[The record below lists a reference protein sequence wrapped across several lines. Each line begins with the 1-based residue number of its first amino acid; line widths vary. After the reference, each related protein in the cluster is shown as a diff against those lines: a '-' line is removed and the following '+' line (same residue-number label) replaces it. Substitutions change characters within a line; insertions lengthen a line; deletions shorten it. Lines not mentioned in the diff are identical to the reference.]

1 MTPPP
6 GKQEPSTGFF
16 FFDEMCHTQCATC
29 RFIHI
34 NFCHLYIQ
42 RQACYFGNLLIMHL
56 HSKRKKEKTASRW
69 LGQVGMHGQHSQPC
83 TASAVGLERPSCRDA
98 PGSKGCCEQEGLTQS
113 GVTFLAV
120 QTGHLLAV
128 TRLWCHPKGICLHF
142 FCCHPGAIPRPAPLG
157 LSAGYLWGW
166 QISSVTGRAALG

>member
-83 TASAVGLERPSCRDA
+83 TASAVGLQRPSCRDA
-98 PGSKGCCEQEGLTQS
+98 PGSKGCCEQEGLT
-113 GVTFLAV
+113 
-120 QTGHLLAV
+120 
-128 TRLWCHPKGICLHF
+128 PKRGY
-142 FCCHPGAIPRPAPLG
+142 IP
-157 LSAGYLWGW
+157 
-166 QISSVTGRAALG
+166 GRANGTSACCDQALVSS